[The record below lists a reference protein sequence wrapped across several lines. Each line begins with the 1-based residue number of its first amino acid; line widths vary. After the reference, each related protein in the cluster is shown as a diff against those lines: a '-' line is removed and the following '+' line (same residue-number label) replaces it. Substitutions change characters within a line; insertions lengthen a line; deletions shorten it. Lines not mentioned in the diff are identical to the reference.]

1 MEQTSESTPGTSLS
15 TYRDIIK
22 RFLPFVLIRC
32 TKYTNSKH
40 LAETIAVYTFVSSYY
55 LARMPE
61 NRAAMPIGIGCMT
74 DVVGEDLG
82 NGNTLNGL
90 LLFEREDALY
100 AAKALAG
107 LDIEE
112 SIAMALYYVEK
123 FDLGG
128 MAAITGK
135 SIDETVGIIGN
146 AQRLFLENLERFRPR
161 RMIVLEGEI
170 RRSMACIIESFDRGQ
185 FERITESIMRY
196 LRKLQ
201 STFAV

>member
-1 MEQTSESTPGTSLS
+1 MEQTSELTPETNLS
-15 TYRDIIK
+15 TYRDIIE

-32 TKYTNSKH
+32 TKYTNSKR
-40 LAETIAVYTFVSSYY
+40 LAETIAVYTFVASYY
-55 LARMPE
+55 LARMQE
-61 NRAAMPIGIGCMT
+61 TKAGVPIIIGCMA

-82 NGNTLNGL
+82 KGNTLNGL
-90 LLFEREDALY
+90 LLFEREDALC
-100 AAKALAG
+100 AAKAIAG
-107 LDIEE
+107 LDVEDCL
-112 SIAMALYYVEK
+112 AMALYYVEK
-123 FDLGG
+123 LDLGG

-135 SIDETVGIIGN
+135 SIDETTGIIGK

-161 RMIVLEGEI
+161 RTIVLEGEI

-185 FERITESIMRY
+185 FERVTESIMRY